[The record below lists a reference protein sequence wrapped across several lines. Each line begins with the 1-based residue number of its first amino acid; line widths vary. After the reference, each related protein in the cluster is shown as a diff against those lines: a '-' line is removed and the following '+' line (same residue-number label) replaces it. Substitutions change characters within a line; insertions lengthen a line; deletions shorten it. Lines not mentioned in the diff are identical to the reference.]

1 LAISDWEAKDALL
14 IGCDLNMSFCVGKA
28 HYFVLSH
35 VTLCAYGNK
44 ISERMFSHIC
54 NMKMVC
60 PRYVFVCKCSGLII
74 LVQTLGP
81 V

>member
-1 LAISDWEAKDALL
+1 MLCCLEYVFVV
-14 IGCDLNMSFCVGKA
+14 LNMSFCVGKA

-60 PRYVFVCKCSGLII
+60 PRYEFVCECSGFF
-74 LVQTLGP
+74 
-81 V
+81 